1 MLFEDVKKDFGF
13 LKPDRYDTLKKS
25 DDIFE
30 DVYGQVYASLFVKF
44 SFFFFMFLS
53 FGKMVSISFGIL

>member
-44 SFFFFMFLS
+44 SFFFYSEQVKEFLN
-53 FGKMVSISFGIL
+53 FVEN